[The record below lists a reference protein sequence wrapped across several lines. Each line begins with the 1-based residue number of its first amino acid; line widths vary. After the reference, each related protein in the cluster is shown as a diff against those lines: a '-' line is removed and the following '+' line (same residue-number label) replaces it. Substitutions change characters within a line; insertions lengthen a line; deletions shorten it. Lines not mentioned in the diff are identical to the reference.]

1 MQTSRAPAR
10 ETYQQLWAELTQE
23 ERLPDL
29 KSIENIILAS
39 QASSADV
46 ATLHSNNRQD
56 CLLHTALL
64 YNVPVQIVML
74 LVQHFPLM
82 LYTKNNQGHIPL
94 HLGVLIHSTKGLAYT
109 VIWERFHRQCD
120 APYQDTLSLPVQ
132 QLFQNLDQ
140 SLLFLGRQCATAPSK
155 FNSDM
160 FPPQMVYDAIAGK
173 CSLQTIADIIKCN
186 PKAPMTYAVTN
197 TGGNQN
203 PYGVLLNWTVAQ
215 MPRDSEYDLKVL
227 ELVLS
232 VTQPYIVAH
241 GTNLLLTPLQV
252 ALRSPDTPEIVKML
266 VRCNKAVVNTDDN
279 ILHHMLSSCTP
290 TLQQAQN
297 MLEAANEKTLRPL
310 LWMILRSLP
319 THLAKYGTALI
330 SRLVQKY
337 PSAVLEP
344 GAGCQTALHYL
355 VRENYCVKGITL
367 VQHTQVLTILRA
379 FIDQCPGALLAVDSL
394 GLGPRC
400 LLKNTNN
407 AQHDRFV
414 GEVYDVL
421 LGYEMSLHCPSQ
433 YHACPLSGQVTPITH
448 ILPNVRDETY
458 STLYKR
464 QWGGS
469 DSK

>member
-1 MQTSRAPAR
+1 
-10 ETYQQLWAELTQE
+10 
-23 ERLPDL
+23 
-29 KSIENIILAS
+29 
-39 QASSADV
+39 
-46 ATLHSNNRQD
+46 
-56 CLLHTALL
+56 
-64 YNVPVQIVML
+64 
-74 LVQHFPLM
+74 
-82 LYTKNNQGHIPL
+82 
-94 HLGVLIHSTKGLAYT
+94 
-109 VIWERFHRQCD
+109 
-120 APYQDTLSLPVQ
+120 
-132 QLFQNLDQ
+132 
-140 SLLFLGRQCATAPSK
+140 
-155 FNSDM
+155 
-160 FPPQMVYDAIAGK
+160 
-173 CSLQTIADIIKCN
+173 
-186 PKAPMTYAVTN
+186 
-197 TGGNQN
+197 
-203 PYGVLLNWTVAQ
+203 
-215 MPRDSEYDLKVL
+215 
-227 ELVLS
+227 
-232 VTQPYIVAH
+232 
-241 GTNLLLTPLQV
+241 
-252 ALRSPDTPEIVKML
+252 
-266 VRCNKAVVNTDDN
+266 
-279 ILHHMLSSCTP
+279 MLSSCTP

-297 MLEAANEKTLRPL
+297 MLEAANEKTLHPL
-310 LWMILRSLP
+310 LWMILRSLR

-448 ILPNVRDETY
+448 MLPNVRDETY